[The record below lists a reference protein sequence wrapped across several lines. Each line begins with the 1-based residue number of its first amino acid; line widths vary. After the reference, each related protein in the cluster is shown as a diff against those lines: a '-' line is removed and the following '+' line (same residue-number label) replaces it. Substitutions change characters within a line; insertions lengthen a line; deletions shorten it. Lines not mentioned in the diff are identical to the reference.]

1 MSRRLPP
8 LSAFRAFEAVARHA
22 SFSKAAAEL
31 HVTPAAV
38 SQQVKLLEG
47 ALGAA
52 LFRRNKRSVAITTAG
67 QAMLSDVQAG
77 FELLTGAVER
87 VSTGAANRS
96 LAISVAPSFASK
108 WLVPR
113 LARFAAIQPDIDL
126 KISATTALTDFRR
139 DEIDVALRFGHGR
152 YPGLESELLFPE
164 ALTPMCAPKLMESAH
179 PLRAPDDLRYVRLL
193 HDMSVPGAEASS
205 YWERWLAAA
214 GATRVNPHR
223 GPRLSLAELALQIA
237 IDGGGVV
244 LGRTA
249 IPAGDI
255 AAGRLVCPF
264 ATMLPIESGY
274 HLVMPRGARK
284 KPEVAEFC
292 LWLAEEAADSEIYL
306 ANLGV
311 RSQRHSASD
320 RRSGLDPGRA

>member
-1 MSRRLPP
+1 MPRHLPP
-8 LSAFRAFEAVARHA
+8 LSAFRAFEAVARHL

-47 ALGAA
+47 ALGAL
-52 LFRRNKRSVAITTAG
+52 LFRRTKRSVTITAAG

-87 VSTGAANRS
+87 VATVSANPS

-113 LARFAAIQPDIDL
+113 LARFAALRPEIDL
-126 KISATTALTDFRR
+126 KISATTALVDFRR
-139 DEIDVALRFGHGR
+139 DEIDLAIRFGQGR
-152 YPGLESELLFPE
+152 YPGLDSELLFPE
-164 ALTPMCAPKLMESAH
+164 ALTPMCAPKLREGAH
-179 PLRAPDDLRYVRLL
+179 PLKAPDDLRYVRLL
-193 HDMSVPGAEASS
+193 HDMSVPGADGVLL
-205 YWERWLAAA
+205 WGRWLGAA
-214 GATRVNPHR
+214 GATRVNPNR

-244 LGRTA
+244 LGRIA
-249 IPAGDI
+249 LAADDI

-264 ATMLPIESGY
+264 DTVLPIEAGY
-274 HLVMPRGARK
+274 HLVTPRAARK
-284 KPEVAEFC
+284 KPEAMEFRR
-292 LWLAEEAADSEIYL
+292 WLVDEAAKSAKEMRGL
-306 ANLGV
+306 FALMPNL
-311 RSQRHSASD
+311 R
-320 RRSGLDPGRA
+320 P